1 MEKPSILSISP
12 IRAQYNKTRPISVVP
27 CLVRGETKLNEI
39 SASLGVLG
47 ETLPQPW
54 DSLIPSLFRS
64 FRLVLGPFRFAP
76 PIYFFFHTLIYFFFP
91 TACIQTKREKE
102 KKEKKK
108 SRRKRAKGKRFCYG
122 LLGEKK
128 MENLGQAR
136 TAVIDGSKVELG
148 DLEDNFMEKSMVPEP
163 LLWNCTIDVMEDR
176 RILVLHY
183 LFLLPSDEVRFV
195 VVVCL
200 GA

>member
-1 MEKPSILSISP
+1 MPPGFFFFFSSEFVRSL
-12 IRAQYNKTRPISVVP
+12 AQPEA
-27 CLVRGETKLNEI
+27 L
-39 SASLGVLG
+39 
-47 ETLPQPW
+47 
-54 DSLIPSLFRS
+54 SLFP
-64 FRLVLGPFRFAP
+64 LGPFRFAP
-76 PIYFFFHTLIYFFFP
+76 PIYFFFP

-148 DLEDNFMEKSMVPEP
+148 DLENNFMDF
-163 LLWNCTIDVMEDR
+163 W
-176 RILVLHY
+176 
-183 LFLLPSDEVRFV
+183 
-195 VVVCL
+195 
-200 GA
+200 